1 MNALFKYAVVLASG
15 LAIGFTA
22 NRPMSLDQV
31 MKLPRVDE
39 INTLIDGVLS
49 RLKPKA
55 DSTAVDSTAASR
67 VDEELD
73 YLIAKRNGTLDGW
86 QAFLAAHASGAHAE
100 SAGAE
105 VDKLSLHAQ
114 ASQPATAEVSDSTSS
129 EANTESEAAKL
140 DPPSE
145 APALPPHE
153 VCNRDGDCPR
163 EPRSNPSSGDTAGV
177 TNEST
182 AGKPRMQVAS
192 LIDSVAAAPA
202 EPNSSAK
209 IGPDLRSRPRA
220 TALHRIPTVSSH
232 IIPAPRER
240 RCALRSECY
249 WKTQTLPPILM
260 ALFGVKTKHS
270 TKAFGRTVE
279 AKPEGGQAR

>member
-15 LAIGFTA
+15 LAIGFTV
-22 NRPMSLDQV
+22 NRPMSVDQV

-39 INTLIDGVLS
+39 INNLVDSVLS

-55 DSTAVDSTAASR
+55 DSTAVDPTAAGR

-100 SAGAE
+100 SAEAE
-105 VDKLSLHAQ
+105 VDKLSLRAK
-114 ASQPATAEVSDSTSS
+114 ASQPATAEVSDSASS
-129 EANTESEAAKL
+129 EANIESEAAQSG
-140 DPPSE
+140 PPSE
-145 APALPPHE
+145 AATLPPHE
-153 VCNRDGDCPR
+153 VCSRDGDCPR
-163 EPRSNPSSGDTAGV
+163 EPPSNPSSGDTAGV

-182 AGKPRMQVAS
+182 AGKPRMEVAS
-192 LIDSVAAAPA
+192 LIDSVVAASA
-202 EPNSSAK
+202 EPNASAK

-220 TALHRIPTVSSH
+220 IALHRVPTVSSH
-232 IIPAPRER
+232 FPALRER

-260 ALFGVKTKHS
+260 ALLGVKTKHS